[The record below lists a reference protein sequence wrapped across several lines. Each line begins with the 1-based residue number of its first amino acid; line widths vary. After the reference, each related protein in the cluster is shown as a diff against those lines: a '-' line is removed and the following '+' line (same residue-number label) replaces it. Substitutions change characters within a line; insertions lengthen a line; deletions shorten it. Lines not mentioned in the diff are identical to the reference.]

1 MQPNTRKIALLDLDA
16 FFASCEVLKNPKLKK
31 IPFAVGGSSVRGVV
45 STCNYL
51 AREYGIHSAMPV
63 AHALKLCPNLT
74 MVSGEMNFYKE
85 ISKEVKH
92 ILYQYSDVIQPASID
107 EFYIDLTHNDAFGG
121 SASLTMEQIRAD
133 IRKLGITGSAGIS
146 NQKVVAKIASD
157 EKKPDGQFVVLP
169 MQVKNYMAALE
180 LKRIPGVGPKTFE
193 RLLKRKLRYGADIQQ
208 LSQGEMTY
216 ILGYKFG
223 MRLHQIC
230 MGNDDRALQTTRI
243 AKSVGVERTL
253 YENITNIAEAQLI
266 FEEKLW
272 PSLQKRLER
281 YNHPLFIKGQTVKI
295 KTQDFDITTMSRTSR
310 HLSKELFIALFT
322 EAWGRT
328 QGREVRLLGISLSL
342 AGGDAKYQLELDL
355 SEE

>member
-1 MQPNTRKIALLDLDA
+1 MELKSRKIALLDLDA
-16 FFASCEVLKNPKLKK
+16 FFASCEVLKNPKLKD
-31 IPFAVGGSSVRGVV
+31 IPFAVGGSTARGVV

-63 AHALKLCPNLT
+63 ARALKLCPKLT
-74 MVSGEMNFYKE
+74 MVSGEMGFYKE
-85 ISKEVKH
+85 ISNEVKQ
-92 ILYQYSDVIQPASID
+92 ILFQYSDVIQPASID
-107 EFYIDLTHNDAFGG
+107 EFYIDLSDNDTFGG

-133 IRKLGITGSAGIS
+133 IRALGITGSAGIS
-146 NQKVVAKIASD
+146 NQKIVAKIASD

-169 MQVKNYMAALE
+169 HQVKDYMAALE

-193 RLLKRKLRYGADIQQ
+193 RLLKRQLRYGADIQQ
-208 LSQGEMTY
+208 LSQGEVTH

-230 MGNDDRALQTTRI
+230 MGNDDRELQTTRI

-253 YENITNIAEAQLI
+253 YKNITRINEARDI

-272 PSLQKRLER
+272 PSLQKRLVR
-281 YNHPLFIKGQTVKI
+281 YNHSLFIKGQTVKI
-295 KTQDFDITTMSRTSR
+295 KTQDFEITTMSRACR
-310 HLSKELFIALFT
+310 HLSKELFITLFT

-342 AGGDAKYQLELDL
+342 ANGDAKYQLELDL
-355 SEE
+355 